1 MGKLGYQERQ
11 QERSSSR
18 MAEVSGITE
27 LQLLNAEVA
36 SLERT
41 LKAVQAGEKTS
52 TACSRVVNSIIS
64 HEDKDLFLVKE
75 GGAAGENQYH
85 NSAGGSGGGG
95 DGCCVIL

>member
-1 MGKLGYQERQ
+1 
-11 QERSSSR
+11 

-27 LQLLNAEVA
+27 LQLLEAEVA
-36 SLERT
+36 SLEHT

-52 TACSRVVNSIIS
+52 IACSRVVNSITS

-85 NSAGGSGGGG
+85 NSAGTSGGGG
-95 DGCCVIL
+95 DCCVIL